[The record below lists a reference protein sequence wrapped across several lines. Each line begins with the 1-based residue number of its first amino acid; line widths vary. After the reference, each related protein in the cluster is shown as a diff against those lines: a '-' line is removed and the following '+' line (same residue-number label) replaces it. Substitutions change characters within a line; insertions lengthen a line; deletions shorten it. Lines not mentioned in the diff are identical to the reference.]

1 MIRRKEGLLAV
12 LAVLLFL
19 GAVKFSEQLYRWY
32 AFGEERAELER
43 LEQEL
48 AVAGLG
54 VIGTQVDA
62 DSLRRIIE
70 NMDTDLVDRRRFLG
84 RYDKMVFQKE
94 FPSSLES
101 AYRGD
106 LSAYNERVSA
116 RNDLLSQWRAAID
129 ANHLHVDRYNHLV
142 DSIRSVARRIGEPY
156 YPIHSPAEIAERHG
170 ILSTLLDPE

>member
-12 LAVLLFL
+12 MAVLLLL

-32 AFGEERAELER
+32 AFGAERAELGR

-48 AVAGLG
+48 AEAGLG

-62 DSLRRIIE
+62 DSLRRLIE
-70 NMDTDLVDRRRFLG
+70 KMDADLVDQRRFLG
-84 RYDKMVFQKE
+84 RYEAMAFQQE

-106 LSAYNERVSA
+106 LSAYNQQVSA
-116 RNDLLSQWRAAID
+116 RNDLLSRWRAAID

-142 DSIRSVARRIGEPY
+142 DSIRSVARQIGEPY
-156 YPIHSPAEIAERHG
+156 YPIQSPAEIAARHG